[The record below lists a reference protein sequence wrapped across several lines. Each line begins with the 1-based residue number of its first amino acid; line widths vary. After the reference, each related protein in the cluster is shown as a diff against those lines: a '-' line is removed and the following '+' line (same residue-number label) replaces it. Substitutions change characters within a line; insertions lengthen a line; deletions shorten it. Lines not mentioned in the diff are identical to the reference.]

1 MFRNYDTAFVQ
12 VLSIVFG
19 LIKMSMTAESYQ
31 RFESQKIVG
40 KSYPWQTMKPNIK
53 FTRSVSATNA
63 TFGQTD
69 NNDTAGQCENE
80 ENCVNNLDE
89 IFPEEKGK
97 IVYNVNITDDE
108 KLNSYKNLN
117 LNNDDIMDSLD
128 ENVENNP
135 KGGNDE
141 YKNPDKNNFHINI
154 RKSFM
159 KPLDDTIHRLSALGN
174 TMLLNTES
182 FIKEKIPRALPN
194 RRNEIEKDVFTE
206 KSTDEVDAFILPTRR
221 EIVAGIESDDI
232 VAKFIA
238 FLGWNFFLIMRL
250 MSLSSF
256 AVFHLDICGW
266 LCFSHYCV
274 MLLMLINETRFQVKW
289 QRTAFYGILAY
300 IFIFNLIEFKVKF
313 KQIRTWNLL
322 YFLIVMIQNI
332 TMTISWYC
340 FEEFLDSWWFEFIF
354 LVIVQSGIMS
364 LMCFLLYFCY
374 LKPKDKLLIA

>member
-1 MFRNYDTAFVQ
+1 
-12 VLSIVFG
+12 
-19 LIKMSMTAESYQ
+19 MTAESYQ

-40 KSYPWQTMKPNIK
+40 KSYPWQTMKPPNIK
-53 FTRSVSATNA
+53 FTRSVSAT
-63 TFGQTD
+63 FGQTQS
-69 NNDTAGQCENE
+69 NVTASQNE
-80 ENCVNNLDE
+80 ENSVNNLDE
-89 IFPEEKGK
+89 NFTDEKGN
-97 IVYNVNITDDE
+97 IDYNVNITDDE
-108 KLNSYKNLN
+108 KIISFKNLN
-117 LNNDDIMDSLD
+117 LNNDDVVDSPD
-128 ENVENNP
+128 ENMENNA
-135 KGGNDE
+135 KEGNDDH
-141 YKNPDKNNFHINI
+141 KHNFHINI
-154 RKSFM
+154 RKSFIT
-159 KPLDDTIHRLSALGN
+159 PLDNTMHRLSALGN

-182 FIKEKIPRALPN
+182 FIKEKIPRAPKSLFTHLEE
-194 RRNEIEKDVFTE
+194 NEMEKKAFTE
-206 KSTDEVDAFILPTRR
+206 KSSDEVDAFILPTRR

-256 AVFHLDICGW
+256 AVFHLNICGW
-266 LCFSHYCV
+266 LCFSHYCL

-313 KQIRTWNLL
+313 KQIRTWNIL

-340 FEEFLDSWWFEFIF
+340 FEEFLDTWWFEFIF

-364 LMCFLLYFCY
+364 IMCFLLYFCY
-374 LKPKDKLLIA
+374 LKPKDKILLE